1 MVGCFERQVDMKSE
15 PAEVEMAARPE
26 VAWFVDVSKEGVL
39 GRNATGTS
47 WVFRG
52 FYNNQQVAIK
62 RVKIDEVEETKEDVS
77 ISQLEHKNVV
87 KFLHVEENL
96 FKYCI

>member
-1 MVGCFERQVDMKSE
+1 VV
-15 PAEVEMAARPE
+15 VAAQPE
-26 VAWFVDVSKEGVL
+26 VDWFVDVSPKGVL
-39 GRNATGTS
+39 GRNDTGTS

-52 FYNNQQVAIK
+52 TYNNQQVAIK
-62 RVKIDEVEETKEDVS
+62 RVGIDEVEETKENVL

-87 KFLHVEENL
+87 KLLHVEENNL

>member
-1 MVGCFERQVDMKSE
+1 
-15 PAEVEMAARPE
+15 MAARPE
-26 VAWFVDVSKEGVL
+26 VDWFVDVSPKGVL

-52 FYNNQQVAIK
+52 TYHKQQVAIK
-62 RVKIDEVEETKEDVS
+62 RVGIDELETKEEVF
-77 ISQLEHKNVV
+77 IGQLEHKNVV
-87 KFLHVEENL
+87 KLLHVEENNL